1 MKKKMVK
8 VAKGTPL
15 PKVLVVLKRNER
27 EIEKRKSNRP
37 ILPQF
42 QLKKFLQMVYFH
54 MVPNMNIQNRLTCR
68 SIPSSLMSDSSMGIF

>member
-1 MKKKMVK
+1 MKKTVK
-8 VAKGTPL
+8 VVKGTPL
-15 PKVLVVLKRNER
+15 PKVLAVLKRNER

-54 MVPNMNIQNRLTCR
+54 MGPNMNIQNRLTCTLLP
-68 SIPSSLMSDSSMGIF
+68 ISLISESSMETL